1 MTGVEHKSRRTLP
14 AATIRQADGA
24 TAGESDADLT
34 QRALLA
40 NLRHELRT
48 PLNAVIGYSE
58 MLMEIEEESGLDDFS
73 CDLEKV
79 HSAGKEMLTV
89 VNELLDPHP
98 SGSKPV
104 DGDLEQIEARL
115 GTALRTPLYTVIGYC
130 DILLEKAENLDRN
143 DAVPDL
149 EKILAASRHFLS
161 LVEDLLALSKMNAGV
176 LDTELEGSD
185 TFSRIKGLV
194 NDIRPML
201 KEKAPFVPLRRS
213 SLLVVDDNQMNR
225 DLLSRH
231 LERQGHFVT
240 VAENG
245 RKALDMLQQRT
256 FDLILLDVLMPEMNG
271 YQVLQ
276 RLKGDD
282 RWRDIPVIM
291 ISALEEMDGVV
302 RGIEMGADDY
312 LSKPFNPI
320 LLNAR
325 INNSLEKKRL
335 SDLEKEQK
343 RILNET
349 FGKYVAEDVRDEVL
363 SGRMPLDGEVKE
375 VSVLFADLRN
385 FTPLTESTPPKE
397 VVRILNRYLT
407 EMAAAVRK
415 HNGSILRYVGD
426 EIYAV
431 FGAPLSLDH
440 HPRHA
445 LRAALEMR
453 RNLTVVNE
461 DLKRQGYAPLK
472 HGIGIHSGPVVA
484 AIIGSPDRLAYDL
497 VGDAVNLASRI
508 QGLTRK
514 FGVDILISAETR
526 AGLGDDVVLKKLP
539 PTRVK
544 GKQVPVEIF
553 EVI

>member
-1 MTGVEHKSRRTLP
+1 M
-14 AATIRQADGA
+14 
-24 TAGESDADLT
+24 
-34 QRALLA
+34 
-40 NLRHELRT
+40 
-48 PLNAVIGYSE
+48 
-58 MLMEIEEESGLDDFS
+58 
-73 CDLEKV
+73 
-79 HSAGKEMLTV
+79 
-89 VNELLDPHP
+89 
-98 SGSKPV
+98 
-104 DGDLEQIEARL
+104 
-115 GTALRTPLYTVIGYC
+115 
-130 DILLEKAENLDRN
+130 LLEKAERLNRIDV
-143 DAVPDL
+143 VPDL

-161 LVEDLLALSKMNAGV
+161 LTEDLVTFSKMKTDV
-176 LDTELEGSD
+176 LDRELESSD
-185 TFSRIKGLV
+185 RFSRIRGMV

-201 KEKAPFVPLRRS
+201 KEKVPLAPSLRS
-213 SLLVVDDNQMNR
+213 SLLVVDDNEMNR

-231 LERQGHFVT
+231 LERQGHFVA

-245 RKALDMLQQRT
+245 RKAVGMLQQRT

-276 RLKGDD
+276 HLKGDE
-282 RWRDIPVIM
+282 RLRDIPVVM
-291 ISALEEMDGVV
+291 ISALEEMDGIV
-302 RGIEMGADDY
+302 RCIEMGADDY
-312 LSKPFNPI
+312 LAKPFNPV

-325 INNSLEKKRL
+325 IHNSLEKKRL

-363 SGRMPLDGEVKE
+363 SGRMPLDGEVKD

-431 FGAPLSLDH
+431 FGAPLPLEH

-453 RNLTVVNE
+453 RNLTAVNE
-461 DLKRQGYAPLK
+461 DMKRQGYAPLK

-484 AIIGSPDRLAYDL
+484 AIIGSPD
-497 VGDAVNLASRI
+497 SS
-508 QGLTRK
+508 LTTWW
-514 FGVDILISAETR
+514 ETR
-526 AGLGDDVVLKKLP
+526 SIWLP
-539 PTRVK
+539 GSRV
-544 GKQVPVEIF
+544 
-553 EVI
+553 